1 MMSIT
6 IWIVEDDS
14 IYRNS
19 LESMLAGQDQ
29 ITCPQV
35 FASCIPFLKAIETEE
50 PPDLV
55 LMDLGLPRMSGTE
68 GIKKLKDLAP
78 DIAVLV
84 LTTFKEKVAVLEA
97 LEAGAA
103 GYLLKTAKKAEIIKA
118 IHDVFM
124 GQSALS
130 PSIAKIVLEEVRKPE
145 PEETF
150 NLTDR
155 EIEVLEQLA
164 LGLPVKEIAVNLDVA
179 LRTVGFH
186 LTNIYKKLQVP
197 SSTGAVAKALRTGI
211 IG

>member
-1 MMSIT
+1 MIPIT

-19 LESMLAGQDQ
+19 LESMLTSQDQ
-29 ITCPQV
+29 ITCTQV

-50 PPDLV
+50 RPDVV

-84 LTTFKEKVAVLEA
+84 LTAFKEKVAVLEA

-103 GYLLKTAKKAEIIKA
+103 GYLLKTANRAEIIKA
-118 IHDVFM
+118 IQDVFM

-130 PSIAKIVLEEVRKPE
+130 PTIAKIALEEIRKPV
-145 PEETF
+145 PVDTF
-150 NLTDR
+150 NLTGR
-155 EIEVLEQLA
+155 EIEVLELLA
-164 LGLPVKEIAVNLDVA
+164 EGLAVQEISDKLSIKI
-179 LRTVGFH
+179 RTTGFH
-186 LTNIYKKLQVP
+186 LTNIYEKLQVP
-197 SSTGAVAKALRTGI
+197 SSTGAVAKALRAGI